1 MKAKKFLSLLSL
13 ALITTAMYANDDI
26 PLRQEDGPGP
36 DEPTI
41 PRSIENE
48 VMASI
53 DDQVVTASF
62 SELTASQIVVTD
74 SADQAVFNQTYPAS
88 YSALADLS
96 SLPAGNYTL
105 HIYAYGYWWY
115 GHLVLPN

>member
-1 MKAKKFLSLLSL
+1 MRKTLFFFSFLLGSLV
-13 ALITTAMYANDDI
+13 AFAGNNI
-26 PLRQEDGPGP
+26 PVTPED
-36 DEPTI
+36 PTPHGSD
-41 PRSIENE
+41 PRSINCE
-48 VMASI
+48 VTASI
-53 DDQVVTASF
+53 DDQVVTVSF

-74 SADQAVFNQTYPAS
+74 SANQAVFNQTYPAS

-115 GHLVLPN
+115 GHLVLP

>member
-13 ALITTAMYANDDI
+13 ALITAAMYANDDI

-48 VMASI
+48 LTASI
-53 DDQVVTASF
+53 DDQVVTVSF

-74 SADQAVFNQTYPAS
+74 SANQTVFNQTYPAA
-88 YSALADLS
+88 YSAQADLS
-96 SLPAGNYTL
+96 SLPAGSYTI
-105 HIYAYGYWWY
+105 HIYAYGAWWY
-115 GHLVLPN
+115 GYLDLQ